1 MISTMQEEKL
11 RPSSAAGFPQPL
23 TVIWQWHV
31 DLEGGA
37 LHQTPAMQNVLRG
50 VYVLEAWV

>member
-37 LHQTPAMQNVLRG
+37 LHQTPAMQNVLCG